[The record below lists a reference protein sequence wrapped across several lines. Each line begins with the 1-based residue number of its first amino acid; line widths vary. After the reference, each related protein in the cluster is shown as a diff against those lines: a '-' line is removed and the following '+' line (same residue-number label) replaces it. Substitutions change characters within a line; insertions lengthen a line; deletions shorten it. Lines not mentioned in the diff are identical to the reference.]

1 MPVASS
7 GLMGS
12 LKRLTSSLLAILA
25 TRLELLANELQE
37 ERLRLTQLLLLGVF
51 AAFCFGTGLILLNA
65 FIVVLFWD
73 DHRLAALGLLTLV
86 YLIAGAAVAMVLRA
100 RARAGS
106 KLFAASLA
114 ELEKDRHALRGQNE

>member
-1 MPVASS
+1 MPVNSS

-51 AAFCFGTGLILLNA
+51 AAFCIGTGLILLNA

-73 DHRLAALGLLTLV
+73 DHRLIALGSLTLV
-86 YLIAGAAVAMVLRA
+86 YLVAGAAVAMVLRA
-100 RARAGS
+100 RARAGA

-114 ELEKDRHALRGQNE
+114 ELQKDRHALRGENE

>member
-25 TRLELLANELQE
+25 TRLALLVNELQE
-37 ERLRLTQLLLLGVF
+37 ERLRLTQLLLLGVIV
-51 AAFCFGTGLILLNA
+51 AFCIGTGLILLNA

-73 DHRLAALGLLTLV
+73 DHRLVALGTLTLV
-86 YLIAGAAVAMVLRA
+86 YLVAGAVVAMVLRS
-100 RARAGS
+100 RARAGT

-114 ELEKDRHALRGQNE
+114 ELEKDRHALRGENE

>member
-1 MPVASS
+1 MPVNSS

-51 AAFCFGTGLILLNA
+51 AAFCIGTGLIFLNA

-73 DHRLAALGLLTLV
+73 DHRLMALGSLTLV
-86 YLIAGAAVAMVLRA
+86 YLVAGAAVAMVLRA
-100 RARAGS
+100 RARAGA

-114 ELEKDRHALRGQNE
+114 ELQKDRHALRGENE